1 MMSIQPFVLAAL
13 GAAVFSAV
21 AFLLTKHLLKN
32 LLKDAFVFIFYH
44 NLFSGS
50 LGVLLWVIVGLSLP
64 DRSTMG
70 IVFAISLLAFVGFLF
85 NYVAFEK
92 GDISTTGPLMGLK
105 IPFVAL
111 CSFLIM
117 GERHEGLVYVG
128 VLLSMVSIA
137 LLSWEDRSQA
147 RSRPALGAAVLLM
160 TLATVLY
167 AIADTFVMV
176 VLTRMGSFHFTSYFL
191 IFQALFSWFV
201 YPFIRNRPAMKLTLR
216 VSGYFVVLACLTMA
230 SSMLFFLSIKTGGNV
245 TIPNILL
252 SSRGVLVVLA
262 TFGLAHLAKNP
273 MLESQSRHTYAV
285 RLVGAAMMSVAVALV
300 VGIVH

>member
-1 MMSIQPFVLAAL
+1 MITIQPYVLAAL
-13 GAAVFSAV
+13 GSALFSAV

-50 LGVLLWVIVGLSLP
+50 LGILLWLIVGLSLP
-64 DRSTMG
+64 DPATMG
-70 IVFAISLLAFVGFLF
+70 IVFAVSVLAFVGFIF

-111 CSFLIM
+111 CSFLLL
-117 GERHEGLVYVG
+117 GERHEGLVYLG
-128 VLLSMVSIA
+128 ALLSMVSIA
-137 LLSWEDRSQA
+137 LLSWEDRKEA
-147 RSRPALGAAVLLM
+147 RARPALGAAVFLM

-167 AIADTFVMV
+167 AIADTLVMV
-176 VLTRMGSFHFTSYFL
+176 ALTKMGSFHFTSYFL
-191 IFQALFSWFV
+191 ILQALFSWSL
-201 YPFIRNRPAMKLTLR
+201 YPFIRNRPGMKLTFR
-216 VSGYFVVLACLTMA
+216 VSGHFVVLAFLTLGA
-230 SSMLFFLSIKTGGNV
+230 SMLFFLSIKTGGNI

-262 TFGLAHLAKNP
+262 TFALAHLAKNP

-285 RLVGAAMMSVAVALV
+285 RFVGAAMMSVAVALV
-300 VGIVH
+300 VGMVN